1 VQGLDPGLEQ
11 QQDTP
16 MTDGHA
22 RYRERLAR
30 IQRTIDLEP
39 ADRIPFVFMGTAFA
53 PRYMGVSMAEFCAD
67 PDLRVDVTLAAMD
80 RLGGDFDGINAL
92 PAGRIAAGLSV
103 AWLSRVAVPGRDLP
117 DDSLWQVVEAEVM
130 TVDDYDTIIERGW
143 LAFMGGYMPRVLDM
157 AELEASF
164 AWLGAN
170 LPAVAQR
177 FRESGYVAVSA
188 GATTIPFEC
197 LCGGRSMEE
206 FYLDLH
212 RIPDKVKAALDVMQ
226 PDLIRIGVD
235 QARRS
240 GVPAVWVGGWR
251 AASSMLSPKMW
262 NEFVF
267 PYYLEMITQLA
278 ENDIV
283 SVLHFDHDWTRD
295 LPRLLE
301 LPARKCIL
309 NLDGWTDIRKA
320 KQTLGDHMAIMGD
333 VPAPL
338 LSVGTPDEVYDYV
351 RALARDVGPTGL
363 ILCPGCDAPIDAKPE
378 NMQAFVAASLEFGRA
393 DSCPSE

>member
-1 VQGLDPGLEQ
+1 MSNE
-11 QQDTP
+11 
-16 MTDGHA
+16 HA

-30 IQRTIDLEP
+30 IRKTIELQP
-39 ADRIPFVFMGTAFA
+39 VDRIPFVFMGTAFA

-80 RLGGDFDGINAL
+80 RLGGEFDGINAL
-92 PAGRIAAGLSV
+92 PAGRITVALSG

-143 LAFMGGYMPRVLDM
+143 LAFLGEYLPRVIDP
-157 AELEASF
+157 ADLEAN
-164 AWLGAN
+164 ATWMGNN
-170 LPAVAQR
+170 LSRVVQR
-177 FRESGYVAVSA
+177 CQERGYVPVS
-188 GATTIPFEC
+188 GGGTTIPFEC

-206 FYLDLH
+206 FFLDLY
-212 RIPDKVKAALDVMQ
+212 RIPDKVKAAIDAMQ
-226 PDLIRIGVD
+226 PGLIQIGVD
-235 QARRS
+235 GARRS
-240 GVPAVWVGGWR
+240 GIPAVWVGGWR
-251 AASSMLSPKMW
+251 AASAMLSPKMW

-267 PYYLEMITQLA
+267 PYYLEMVTRLA

-295 LPRLLE
+295 LSRLRE
-301 LPARKCIL
+301 LPARRCIL
-309 NLDGWTDIRKA
+309 NLDGWTDIRRA
-320 KQTLGDHMAIMGD
+320 KQILGDHMAIMGD

-338 LSVGTPDEVYDYV
+338 LSTGTPDDVYAYV
-351 RALARDVGPTGL
+351 RDLARDVGPNGL

-378 NMQAFVAASLEFGRA
+378 NMQAFVAASLEFGKV
-393 DSCPSE
+393 S